1 MSIFDEVKSQLNIQT
16 VVEHYGF
23 KVNRAHQF
31 VCPFHNDHKPSASIK
46 NDYFNCF
53 VCGAAGD
60 LITFTAKYLGLSNIE
75 ACKELVRVFGLN
87 IDISTAEERK
97 AKYIAERKRRTEVS
111 KQSSFRDKYA
121 KDKEIRAE
129 RKAFTDYRLRNEI
142 RQAHRKEEE
151 EHEKEIQRVGF
162 VLADFHRFLWQGI
175 YLYPYEDK
183 RHILGLQELTTCEYF
198 LDCYDDNPAEFCKYN
213 MGVVRRYEQE
223 LSRFGEFCSDTGGKR
238 LQVLSQEDREKSVG

>member
-16 VVEHYGF
+16 VIEHYGF

-75 ACKELVRVFGLN
+75 ACKELVRVFNLN

-97 AKYIAERKRRTEVS
+97 AQYIADRKIRTDVS
-111 KQSSFRDKYA
+111 KQSSLRDKFA

-142 RQAHRKEEE
+142 RQAHRKKEEE
-151 EHEKEIQRVGF
+151 QGKEIQRVGF
-162 VLADFHRFLWQGI
+162 VLADFHRFLWQSI
-175 YLYPYEDK
+175 HLYPFNDK
-183 RHILGLQELTTCEYF
+183 RHIWALQELTTCEYF
-198 LDCYDDNPAEFCKYN
+198 LDCYDENPEEFCKYN

-223 LSRFGEFCSDTGGKR
+223 LSRFGECGSDTCGKR
-238 LQVLSQEDREKSVG
+238 LQTLLQKDR